1 MTEAPETTRPQSA
14 RRRTRPATSDRQ
26 RQVRIVVIALVAGAI
41 GALVVAPHSLLR
53 HHASAPPAPTSPTV
67 VPGRTLLFAHLDAQ
81 RRVDLLM
88 LVARQ
93 PGGRSAN
100 IVFVP
105 PHTVVEVPSLD
116 LVAFAD
122 VTHDGDRQ
130 LLVTAVE
137 NALGVRIDDL
147 LVVDD
152 TALARLL
159 APAGS
164 LDVTFTAPVQPD
176 DADGSGSLSSGR
188 HHLTSAQL
196 RRVLLAHET
205 DGTLSHLVTV
215 QAVMTSW
222 LHALQSP
229 ATRRATLRVDGHA
242 AVLVDAASA
251 GTTTFDTL
259 PVDPVN
265 AGSSERFQIRDQ
277 DTATLVATDFPFARL
292 TLAGRRP
299 RVELLNGVGSVG
311 ITPRA
316 ARLLVPAGANVQLT
330 SNVPGFGVRTST
342 VVYYRDADAP
352 AARRFA
358 AVLGVGAVAKG
369 DTPLDLVDITVVIG
383 RDFVVH
389 HPS

>member
-1 MTEAPETTRPQSA
+1 MRVA
-14 RRRTRPATSDRQ
+14 
-26 RQVRIVVIALVAGAI
+26 VVALVAGVI
-41 GALVVAPHSLLR
+41 GALVVSPRSLLR
-53 HHASAPPAPTSPTV
+53 HDAAAPPAPAPTHV
-67 VPGRTLLFAHLDAQ
+67 VPGRTLLFGHLDAQ

-93 PGGRSAN
+93 PGDRSAN
-100 IVFVP
+100 VVFVP
-105 PHTVVEVPSLD
+105 PRTVVEVPSLD
-116 LVAFAD
+116 LIAFAD

-152 TALARLL
+152 AGLARLL

-164 LDVTFTAPVQPD
+164 LDVTFTAPVQSD
-176 DADGSGSLSSGR
+176 TADGSGSLSSGR
-188 HHLTSAQL
+188 HRLTTAQL
-196 RRVLLAHET
+196 QRVLLVHET

-215 QAVMTSW
+215 QAVMAAW
-222 LHALQSP
+222 LHALQNP
-229 ATRRATLRVDGHA
+229 ATRRATLRVDAHA
-242 AVLVDAASA
+242 AVLADAATA
-251 GTTTFDTL
+251 PTTGFDTL

-265 AGSSERFQIRDQ
+265 AGSGERFQIRDQ
-277 DTATLVATDFPFARL
+277 DTASLVSADFPFARL

-299 RVELLNGVGSVG
+299 RVELLNGVGTVG

-316 ARLLVPAGANVQLT
+316 ARLLVPAGANVLLT
-330 SNVPGFGVRTST
+330 ENVPGFGVRSST
-342 VVYYRDADAP
+342 VVYYRDTDAS

-358 AVLGVGAVAKG
+358 AVLGVAAVAKG

-383 RDFVVH
+383 HDFVVH